1 MADRFGVT
9 VFLHGKLNKGWA
21 GQTLERAI
29 GLPISSSGDPD
40 GGDWELK
47 LTSLHSERG
56 TLAPKETMA
65 ITMLDPED
73 VAAHRFS
80 ESRLYR
86 KLARMIVCGRIF
98 ESRQESRSILAA
110 VGTFD
115 LDRPTLQRVQADYDL
130 VREALRTS
138 GFDALTG
145 RMGELIQP
153 RTKGSGHG
161 STSRAFYARK
171 GFVAH
176 LLGLSTIISPS

>member
-9 VFLHGKLNKGWA
+9 VFLHGRLNKGWA

-29 GLPISSSGDPD
+29 GLPISSYGGPD

-47 LTSLHSERG
+47 LTSLRSVRG
-56 TLAPKETMA
+56 SLAPKETMA
-65 ITMLDPED
+65 ITMLDPDD

-86 KLARMIVCGRIF
+86 KLAHMIVCGRVF
-98 ESRQESRSILAA
+98 ENRQESRSILAA

-115 LDRPTLQRVQADYDL
+115 LERTTLERVQTDYDL

-138 GFDALTG
+138 GFDSLTG